1 MRVLLHTGKGGVGK
15 TSLAVATALGA
26 AAHGHRVF
34 LLSTDS
40 AHSLGDSLGREIGPH
55 PIEVAPGVTAQEVAA
70 QAELARSWSAI
81 QDWLR
86 ALLLEQGESI
96 AAEELLVLPGLEEL
110 VSLRAVRAVE
120 AAGLHDVCVVDC
132 APTGATLRLL
142 RLPDVLRSLMDHFW
156 SWKRRTAR
164 ALRPVAERV
173 GLGRFVA
180 PEPVFDAFEQL
191 FEEVEAVRQI
201 FLDESRTSARLV
213 VNPARVVVDETR
225 RSFAYLCLYGV
236 ATDAVIVNRI
246 LPGQARHGY
255 FTRWAEREREELVDI
270 ERSFP
275 VPILRAPLFPS
286 ELRGETG
293 LRELAR
299 EVYGERDPAEL
310 FVRRRPLRL
319 AKRAGRTVLA
329 LDLPTARQE
338 EIDVWVRGDEL
349 WVGVRDFERRI
360 SLPASVAGLA
370 VAETRLSEG
379 VLEVSFEAASSAWC
393 RASPRRS
400 SRSAWASAW
409 SE

>member
-1 MRVLLHTGKGGVGK
+1 VRVLLHTGKGGVGK
-15 TSLAVATALGA
+15 TSMAVATALGA

-40 AHSLGDSLGREIGPH
+40 AHSLGDSLGRAVGPH
-55 PIEVAPGVTAQEVAA
+55 PVEIAPGVTAQEVAA
-70 QAELARSWSAI
+70 QVELERSWSAI
-81 QDWLR
+81 QEWLR
-86 ALLLEQGESI
+86 ALLLESDAI

-120 AAGLHDVCVVDC
+120 AAGEHDVCVVDC

-156 SWKRRTAR
+156 TWKRRTAR

-180 PEPVFDAFEQL
+180 PEAVFDAFEQL
-191 FEEVEAVRQI
+191 FAEVEAVRQI

-246 LPGQARHGY
+246 LPGEVARGY
-255 FTRWAEREREELVDI
+255 FARWAEREREELADI

-275 VPILRAPLFPS
+275 LPILRAPLFPS
-286 ELRGETG
+286 ELRGEAS

-299 EVYGERDPAEL
+299 AVYGERDPAEL

-319 AKRAGRTVLA
+319 AKRGGRTVLS
-329 LDLPTARQE
+329 LDLPTARQDE
-338 EIDVWVRGDEL
+338 VDVWVRGDEL
-349 WVGVRDFERRI
+349 WIGVRDFERRI
-360 SLPASVAGLA
+360 ALPASVAGLA
-370 VAETRLSEG
+370 VAETSLREG
-379 VLEVSFEAASSAWC
+379 VLEVAFESAPAAS
-393 RASPRRS
+393 
-400 SRSAWASAW
+400 
-409 SE
+409 